1 MQADASQR
9 KLIAADPTAA
19 IFLLDL
25 SGCGNRKIHV
35 HEFCDGPVWPL
46 KEPHKR
52 ISQEWT
58 FTKTNL
64 RWSHILPLSPLSAH
78 PQRSLVLEALNYHWA
93 NRDLFK
99 ASTKTSHFPCIV
111 VFSCQLQFTVAS
123 IFCNWLVID
132 VVWAER
138 ERQNGSDGRGERRV
152 TYRIVN
158 TRPRQWKVQ
167 GHRGRRHCLVKM
179 SWCLLWSTHSVESN
193 IWLSCLFGFCIHL
206 LYKSVLMKKN
216 LEVPY
221 II

>member
-9 KLIAADPTAA
+9 KLVAADPTAA
-19 IFLLDL
+19 VFLSDL

-35 HEFCDGPVWPL
+35 HEFCDGTVWPL

-58 FTKTNL
+58 FTETNL

-93 NRDLFK
+93 NKDLFK

-111 VFSCQLQFTVAS
+111 VFSCQLQFRVAS
-123 IFCNWLVID
+123 ICCDWLVID

-138 ERQNGSDGRGERRV
+138 ERERTALMEEGREESHTQLWTKGQDSEKCRDTEGDATVWSRCHDV
-152 TYRIVN
+152 WFY
-158 TRPRQWKVQ
+158 
-167 GHRGRRHCLVKM
+167 
-179 SWCLLWSTHSVESN
+179 LL
-193 IWLSCLFGFCIHL
+193 IL
-206 LYKSVLMKKN
+206 
-216 LEVPY
+216 
-221 II
+221 